1 MQRVLDKTDVLKELA
16 DVADKLG
23 TAGVAVEKRLALL
36 RRQAQLGDDRDAIA
50 QHERRARSQRAR
62 S

>member
-1 MQRVLDKTDVLKELA
+1 MQRVLEKTDVLKELA
-16 DVADKLG
+16 DVTDKLG
-23 TAGVAVEKRLALL
+23 TRGVAVEKRLVLL

-50 QHERRARSQRAR
+50 QRERRARSRRA